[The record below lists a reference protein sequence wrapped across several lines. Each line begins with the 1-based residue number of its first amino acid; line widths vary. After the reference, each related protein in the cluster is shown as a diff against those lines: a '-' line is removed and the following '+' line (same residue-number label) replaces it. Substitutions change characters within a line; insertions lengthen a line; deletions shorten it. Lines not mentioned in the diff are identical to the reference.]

1 VICLTQNYLIVS
13 EKIWN
18 AEMHLALNKLG
29 IGVFSNI
36 SAKQNLNVDYLRII
50 KPRYIFFPHWS
61 HIIPE
66 SIFNEF
72 ECVVFHM
79 TDLPYG
85 RGGSPLQNL
94 ILEGVEDTKISA
106 IKVVEGLDA
115 GPVFMK
121 RDLSLSG
128 SASQIFER
136 ASSIIEC
143 MIEEMVLNPLQPTPQ
158 VGHPTVFK
166 RRIPQQSNIKA
177 VDSGEKVFDMI
188 RMLDADGYPHAYIE
202 IDNFR
207 VEFTKVAKSNGKI
220 SAKASFIKLK
230 KEV

>member
-1 VICLTQNYLIVS
+1 VCLGQNYIIAS
-13 EKIWN
+13 EKAWH

-29 IGVFSNI
+29 IGVFGHI
-36 SAKQNLNVDYLRII
+36 SSKEDLNVDHLRTIE
-50 KPRYIFFPHWS
+50 PRYIFFPHWS

-94 ILEGVEDTKISA
+94 ILEGIEDTKISA

-136 ASSIIEC
+136 ASSIIEY
-143 MIEEMVLNPLQPTPQ
+143 MIEEMVLSPPQPTHQ

-166 RRIPQQSNIKA
+166 RRTPEQSNIKA
-177 VDSGEKVFDMI
+177 VDSDKKVFDMI

-207 VEFTKVAKSNGKI
+207 VEFTKVAKSNGQI